1 MYDSA
6 ASSPD
11 PRPTAPAPPAANA
24 CCQSGCP
31 LCVHDL
37 YAEELVRYR
46 QALSA
51 WEARRSAKVQ

>member
-1 MYDSA
+1 MSDSA

-24 CCQSGCP
+24 CCQSGCS

-46 QALSA
+46 QALAA